1 MAKTKAQLLDEAKA
15 AELVPADADPD
26 GYTAENL
33 TALLHPENQAAWE
46 GSLSARTPQVAP
58 DGHVNLSQ
66 SDIDAQSA

>member
-33 TALLHPENQAAWE
+33 TACCTRRTRRRGKGH
-46 GSLSARTPQVAP
+46 SARGRRRWRRT
-58 DGHVNLSQ
+58 GM
-66 SDIDAQSA
+66 